1 MRLETLKNVNKNRGV
16 HLKFGDEDGNEN
28 KSSSAEIK
36 KISTLV
42 DLDGSESSDDDAP
55 EEESISAG
63 REIEKLKIRKEDAA
77 LEEKRKQE
85 KERRRKIAERF
96 REQKEEKLQKEK
108 EEQELQKKR
117 EELKNRETN
126 LPDELPEELLATYD
140 PEERL
145 QARPKKTKFKELTA
159 EERAN
164 EKQKKLKEKLALVR
178 ELNKASQ
185 EKGPVKVKLL
195 VKRKFDVPVSR
206 ISSRRN
212 KWLRRKSIRRRL

>member
-16 HLKFGDEDGNEN
+16 HLKFGEEDGNEN

-55 EEESISAG
+55 EEESMSAG

-108 EEQELQKKR
+108 EQELQKKK
-117 EELKNRETN
+117 EELENWETN